1 MSYGSN
7 EQFAQE
13 LGMYRGMSGG
23 AQVPPQR
30 LDFNFGD
37 AGMGGAFGGLAPLF
51 LQPMINS
58 MFGHGGIMPAQFSP
72 MQGFYDQWRA
82 KQYWQA
88 HQAALSTAAQA
99 DRETYVQML
108 RGMAQMRGTPP
119 GLEQQRA
126 FNVMAGDIAFMA
138 PFLAQAMP
146 ETFDAM
152 HGLRGSATVMASFLH
167 RGGLT
172 GVDPATGRTG
182 LTGDSSG
189 ILAAE
194 MHRRFFGVNADL
206 GGWRGMSAGRAGA
219 LYDELQTRGLMG
231 LPIGA
236 MARDEQVGR
245 LSAANMGTVDTL
257 QKLQPTQFDALLRQ
271 FDANQIG
278 NRLKE
283 MSGAVAAMREIFGDL
298 GRPNAPMRD
307 LIEGLNKLTQGGL
320 ATMNPA
326 ELERTV
332 RTTQV
337 VARTSGMGMQ
347 AFAGLMAQGAALTQ
361 QLGLDPRF
369 NAPISQG
376 AAEFGAAYGQV
387 GRGDLGGWGRG
398 SRDEMILI
406 NQQQLANA
414 ASSQM
419 SNQLGAAM
427 RLAANQGGQARG
439 PLANMVEAVRAGRNT
454 FINERGQEETLNMNE
469 GRFMMLMDQSG
480 IGTNM
485 ARAALRG
492 NNQEQIARFGI
503 QNIVRQSQGD
513 DYRALISQSFME
525 ATLGGLGDVG
535 VGGERGYNIAR
546 GVAMAQAQAL
556 TAMPA
561 EVKYNEAARTQAL
574 ADATRQA
581 LIANGMSE
589 AEVNRRFS
597 PAALRTMAA
606 GGYGLAVKRFDD
618 PDIGIGLVKALG
630 TIDPTTMAREQ
641 FARRENA
648 AEVTLRTAMGGL
660 ATAGPLTRAM
670 EEILHPSATAG
681 DALKKFL
688 GGVDPADIRAR
699 LANIPV
705 GEVGTVTSQQ
715 RLGIL
720 MQELGESTREYERTK
735 PAGTPEQRV
744 AQTEAHA
751 AWVAA
756 LRQGGTTARDQ
767 IRTELVAAGK
777 IKANASDA
785 AVMRAAQQALT
796 GPDEQL
802 RRRIETLRTA
812 GGMVDVE
819 QIRQGQRKIMADAG
833 MSTAD
838 IDKAMAG
845 DRGVTMPAGVRAAVE
860 TMGALAGGIDAQA
873 AASGVNVGAKVSRAD
888 LEDLGQQRKLLS
900 GDIAENALLGTGNVA
915 DRRRHAK
922 IVLERGRRQVDLL
935 AGDLASVENLGAGG
949 GGMVMRAYENR
960 ETMQALADQHGLNLA
975 EVISNS
981 VKDEDKLPKETR
993 EAIQKI
999 RGLSAQVG
1007 RDEEK
1012 MAIQMGRDPSK
1023 RGQMTEAQRKA
1034 FTDWQAKH
1042 LGTDDER
1049 NKALITRAA
1058 AGLTGGSP
1066 EQEAALA
1073 QTLGSGPKADVL
1085 RRGLEGMVKARD
1097 ALQAISATTGA
1108 SLASLRGSGDP
1119 KIKALVASAGALAEG
1134 KTIESVRGAIE
1145 QAGER
1150 GKTAIDAADKAAG
1163 AAGGGKTKIEGF
1175 VTLRQDGTLDMGGST
1190 LTGLNTTPVVT

>member
-1 MSYGSN
+1 
-7 EQFAQE
+7 
-13 LGMYRGMSGG
+13 MSGG
-23 AQVPPQR
+23 AQVPRQL
-30 LDFNFGD
+30 LDFNFAD
-37 AGMGGAFGGLAPLF
+37 AGIGGAFGGLAPLF

-82 KQYWQA
+82 KEYWRS

-108 RGMAQMRGTPP
+108 RGMAQMRGTPW
-119 GLEQQRA
+119 GLEQQRGA
-126 FNVMAGDIAFMA
+126 NVMAGDLAFMA

-152 HGLRGSATVMASFLH
+152 HGLRGSATVMSSFLH

-194 MHRRFFGVNADL
+194 MHRRFFGVNANLSD
-206 GGWRGMSAGRAGA
+206 WRGMSAGRAGA

-231 LPIGA
+231 TSIGT
-236 MARDEQVGR
+236 MTPQEQVGR
-245 LSAANMGTVDTL
+245 LSAAGLGGGTAAL
-257 QKLQPTQFDALLRQ
+257 EQLRQAQPTQFDALLRQ
-271 FDANQIG
+271 FDAGQIG

-337 VARTSGMGMQ
+337 IARTSGMGMQ
-347 AFAGLMAQGAALTQ
+347 AFAGLTAQGAALTQ

-369 NAPISQG
+369 AVPISQG

-387 GRGDLGGWGRG
+387 GRGDIGGWGRG
-398 SRDEMILI
+398 GRDEMMLI

-414 ASSQM
+414 AASQM

-427 RLAANQGGQARG
+427 RLAANQGDQVRG
-439 PLANMVEAVRAGRNT
+439 PLANVAEAVRAGRNT

-469 GRFMMLMDQSG
+469 GRFMSLMDQSG
-480 IGTNM
+480 VGANA

-492 NNQEQIARFGI
+492 NNQEQVARFNI
-503 QNIVRQSQGD
+503 QNITRQSQGD

-535 VGGERGYNIAR
+535 VGGERAYNIAR

-556 TAMPA
+556 TDMPA
-561 EVKYNEAARTQAL
+561 TAKYNEAARTQDL

-606 GGYGLAVKRFDD
+606 GGYGLAVKRFDE

-630 TIDPTTMAREQ
+630 TIDPVTMAREQ
-641 FARRENA
+641 FDRRENA

-688 GGVDPADIRAR
+688 GGFDPAEIRTR
-699 LANIPV
+699 LAGIPTGQV
-705 GEVGTVTSQQ
+705 GDVTAQQ

-720 MQELGESTREYERTK
+720 MQELGESAREYERTK
-735 PAGTPEQRV
+735 PAGTPEQQV

-751 AWVAA
+751 AWIAA
-756 LRQGGTTARDQ
+756 LRQGGTTARGQ
-767 IRTELVAAGK
+767 IRTELLAAGK
-777 IKANASDA
+777 IHANATDA
-785 AVMRAAQQALT
+785 AVMQAADAALK
-796 GPDEQL
+796 GPDDRL
-802 RRRIETLRTA
+802 RQRLETLRTA
-812 GGMVDVE
+812 GGLVDVE
-819 QIRQGQRKIMADAG
+819 QIRKQQVDIMQKAH
-833 MSTAD
+833 MSEAD
-838 IDKAMAG
+838 IAKVMAG
-845 DRGVTMPAGVRAAVE
+845 ERGVTMPAGVRAAVE

-888 LEDLGQQRKLLS
+888 LEDLGQQRKRLS
-900 GDIAENALLGTGNVA
+900 GDIAEAALLGTGNMA

-960 ETMQALADQHGLNLA
+960 ETMQALADKHGLDLA
-975 EVISNS
+975 EVIGNS

-1012 MAIQMGRDPSK
+1012 MAMQMGRDPSK
-1023 RGQMTEAQRKA
+1023 RGQMTEAERKA

-1042 LGTDDER
+1042 LGTDDEK
-1049 NKALITRAA
+1049 NKALIARAA
-1058 AGLTGGSP
+1058 SGLSGGGP
-1066 EQEAALA
+1066 EQEASIA
-1073 QTLGSGPKADVL
+1073 QMLGSGPKADIL

-1097 ALQAISATTGA
+1097 ALQSISAGTGA

-1119 KIKALVASAGALAEG
+1119 KIKALLQAAGPLAEG
-1134 KTIESVRGAIE
+1134 KTIESVRSAID
-1145 QAGER
+1145 QAGEQ

-1190 LTGLNTTPVVT
+1190 LTGLGTTPVVT